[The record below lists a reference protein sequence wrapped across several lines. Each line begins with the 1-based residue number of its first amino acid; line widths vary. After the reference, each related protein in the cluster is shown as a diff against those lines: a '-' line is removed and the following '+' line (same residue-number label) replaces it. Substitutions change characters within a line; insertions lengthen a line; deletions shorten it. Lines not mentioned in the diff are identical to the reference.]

1 MIELIVVIT
10 LLYLL
15 YVRRLNNNKFKGM
28 FSNKQALYLAAII
41 VVFFLFLVLIRSAY

>member
-15 YVRRLNNNKFKGM
+15 YVRRLNNNQFKGM
-28 FSNKQALYLAAII
+28 FSNKQALYLGAILI
-41 VVFFLFLVLIRSAY
+41 VVFLFLALIYYS